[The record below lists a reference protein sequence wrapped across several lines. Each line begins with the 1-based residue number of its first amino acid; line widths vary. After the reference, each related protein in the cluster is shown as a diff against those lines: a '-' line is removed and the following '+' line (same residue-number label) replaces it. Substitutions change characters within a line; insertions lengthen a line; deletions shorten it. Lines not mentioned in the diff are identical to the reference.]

1 MVRSQLT
8 VNSLTETGG
17 FSDATPSH
25 STGEHLEG
33 IEPLGARKPVD
44 LSTATP
50 SNTPQKPVVD
60 VAEEKLR
67 TAANTAANYLP
78 SQETQQQVRFVS
90 LVCV

>member
-1 MVRSQLT
+1 MVLSQLT

-17 FSDATPSH
+17 FSNATPSH
-25 STGEHLEG
+25 STGEHLGG
-33 IEPLGARKPVD
+33 IEPQGARKPVD
-44 LSTATP
+44 LSAPTP